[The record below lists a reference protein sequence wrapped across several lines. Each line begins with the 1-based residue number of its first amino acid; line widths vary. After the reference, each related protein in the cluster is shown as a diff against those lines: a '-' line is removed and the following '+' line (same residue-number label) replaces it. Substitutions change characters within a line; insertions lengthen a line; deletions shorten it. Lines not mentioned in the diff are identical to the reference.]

1 MATYS
6 TRDSRKLFKRVMEE
20 TERGITMR
28 SVPDGTE
35 SADIFVTVDLPGI
48 AHRLGIRAMANKSG
62 RSKFMHGLVTIT
74 ATNRKREA

>member
-1 MATYS
+1 MATHS
-6 TRDSRKLFKRVMEE
+6 SHESRKLFKKVREE

-28 SVPDGTE
+28 SIPDGTE
-35 SADIFVTVDLPGI
+35 TADITVTVDLPGI
-48 AHRLGIRAMANKSG
+48 AYRLGIRAMANKSS